1 MTEAQLT
8 DAVGL
13 HVRLRR
19 LMHQFTTKVMGPLEM
34 QAPHK
39 EIVRLADRL
48 DALGVVLDKD
58 TVDLKPA
65 PHDPMSVA

>member
-1 MTEAQLT
+1 MTEAQLL
-8 DAVGL
+8 DATGYL
-13 HVRLRR
+13 ARLKR
-19 LMHQFTTKVMGPLEM
+19 LMYQFTTKVMGPPEM
-34 QAPHK
+34 QALNK